1 MYRTPELKIEIK
13 PGMGIDEIHSLLA
26 KAMEF
31 PEYYGNNWDA
41 FDECINDVG
50 ASNPPEILIIK
61 GWDNF
66 IREHSRD
73 AKLFWSCIEQREIT
87 KKPTTVLVTP
97 RACPCCGYLTLSDWN
112 SGSWEICEICN
123 WEDDAVQFR
132 DPAYEGGANK
142 ESLTQAR
149 HRFDKI
155 RSDVSR
161 HVKEFRGAS
170 NS

>member
-13 PGMGIDEIHSLLA
+13 QGMGIDEIHSLLA
-26 KAMEF
+26 KSLEF

-41 FDECINDVG
+41 FDECINDVS

-61 GWDNF
+61 GWDHF
-66 IREHSRD
+66 IREHPRD
-73 AKLFWSCIEQREIT
+73 SKLFWSCIEGRGATT
-87 KKPTTVLVTP
+87 KTTTVLVIP
-97 RACPCCGYLTLSDWN
+97 RACPCCEYLILSDWN
-112 SGSWEICEICN
+112 SGSYEICEICN

-142 ESLTQAR
+142 ESLIQAR
-149 HRFDKI
+149 IRFGKRKSEI
-155 RSDVSR
+155 LGY
-161 HVKEFRGAS
+161 VKEFRNAG